1 MPSAIIRLKVD
12 DTSNRPPSPLS
23 RQLWIQS
30 SFSVLIRS
38 EVQFTLARLDT
49 RAVARVSGT
58 TFPLASSQSMSI
70 FRAVLRSHHDQS
82 LFASISPFTG
92 DYFHVLTGFM
102 ILHPIAAGFTGVAFI
117 VGVLGLIFNS
127 PIAAGFMTYLS
138 ILADSLVFI
147 VLCFDL
153 GLWIYVRNQIR
164 HQELHAEL
172 GNAIWLTL
180 TAYIINILAYLLG
193 ACSVAEIVLE
203 DER

>member
-1 MPSAIIRLKVD
+1 M
-12 DTSNRPPSPLS
+12 S
-23 RQLWIQS
+23 RSCIAP
-30 SFSVLIRS
+30 FSVFCTFVACLLLI
-38 EVQFTLARLDT
+38 
-49 RAVARVSGT
+49 
-58 TFPLASSQSMSI
+58 LASVSAVSSAVDSISFLRVDSLRGPIHFGAFGYTGSGQSVGYDFPAGI
-70 FRAVLRSHHDQS
+70 VPD
-82 LFASISPFTG
+82 ISPFTG

-127 PIAAGFMTYLS
+127 PIAAGFMTYFS

>member
-30 SFSVLIRS
+30 PFSVLIRS

-49 RAVARVSGT
+49 QAVARVSGT

-127 PIAAGFMTYLS
+127 PIAAGFMTYFS